1 MMEAATAAL
10 QQCQQQQ
17 QQQQQE
23 QCPVNSSSGRSS
35 SSSGSSTNSGRE
47 QGKGSRSIRRLMT
60 EELQRATSGS
70 NSEKQGQLQNS
81 KTTEL

>member
-1 MMEAATAAL
+1 MEAATTAM

-35 SSSGSSTNSGRE
+35 SSSGRE
-47 QGKGSRSIRRLMT
+47 QVTGSRSIHRLMT

-70 NSEKQGQLQNS
+70 NSEKQEQLQNS